1 MGLSFIII
9 FYTIFKSTLCLT
21 VKASLAVSKM
31 KYALLWISSLAL
43 AYCATHAPSTTMDP
57 TEMRMKYL
65 ENSVET
71 LARQTMLQQL
81 FVDERTRS
89 DGDSG
94 KRTYEI

>member
-1 MGLSFIII
+1 
-9 FYTIFKSTLCLT
+9 
-21 VKASLAVSKM
+21 
-31 KYALLWISSLAL
+31 
-43 AYCATHAPSTTMDP
+43 MDP
-57 TEMRMKYL
+57 KEMRMKYL

-94 KRTYEI
+94 EQNK

>member
-1 MGLSFIII
+1 
-9 FYTIFKSTLCLT
+9 
-21 VKASLAVSKM
+21 
-31 KYALLWISSLAL
+31 
-43 AYCATHAPSTTMDP
+43 
-57 TEMRMKYL
+57 MKYL

-94 KRTYEI
+94 KRAYEIKYFQIDWVTDKACVNPL